1 VCFCDFSFC
10 LFDRSSI
17 QLVKWILLHY
27 YYHEWIRLS
36 LSRAC
41 LLAFLKNIYFIP
53 VCCFVRCCFALCFSS
68 ISFGVWFLEGKEKIE
83 AKLLLCRSCFSLF
96 SCSSCVRNLRGV
108 LAVVQGEGRGR
119 IGSFSLAMQFVAPE
133 LLSFPTS
140 ISSSPSLEDRFGS
153 SRLVCAEKAILSTR
167 NNFGV
172 RASCS
177 SSERRTVPPPASV
190 KADPGFSIET
200 RPGMSPSSESGKEE
214 ALYYYYYYSIENSF
228 RATILFVCLFVD
240 APAHQ

>member
-1 VCFCDFSFC
+1 M
-10 LFDRSSI
+10 I
-17 QLVKWILLHY
+17 
-27 YYHEWIRLS
+27 
-36 LSRAC
+36 
-41 LLAFLKNIYFIP
+41 
-53 VCCFVRCCFALCFSS
+53 
-68 ISFGVWFLEGKEKIE
+68 
-83 AKLLLCRSCFSLF
+83 
-96 SCSSCVRNLRGV
+96 SCSSSVRNLRGV

-119 IGSFSLAMQFVAPE
+119 IGSFSLPMQFVAPE

-140 ISSSPSLEDRFGS
+140 ISSSSSSLEDRFGS

-200 RPGMSPSSESGKEE
+200 RPGMSPSFESGKEE

-228 RATILFVCLFVD
+228 RATFLFVCLFVCRSVC
-240 APAHQ
+240 ATIALVLSQRSAGIVEKIRNNFERISPCLIVSRIVH

>member
-1 VCFCDFSFC
+1 M
-10 LFDRSSI
+10 
-17 QLVKWILLHY
+17 
-27 YYHEWIRLS
+27 
-36 LSRAC
+36 
-41 LLAFLKNIYFIP
+41 
-53 VCCFVRCCFALCFSS
+53 
-68 ISFGVWFLEGKEKIE
+68 
-83 AKLLLCRSCFSLF
+83 F
-96 SCSSCVRNLRGV
+96 SCSSSVRNLRGV

-119 IGSFSLAMQFVAPE
+119 IESFFFFPMQFVAPE

-140 ISSSPSLEDRFGS
+140 ISSSSLEDRFGS

-200 RPGMSPSSESGKEE
+200 RPGMSPSFESGKEE

-228 RATILFVCLFVD
+228 RATFLFVCLFVCRSVC
-240 APAHQ
+240 ATIALVLSQRSTGMVEKIRNNFERIVSRIVH